1 MNDQYSI
8 CIWTILSFKAPPAFD
23 GSTGSQQLSKQCS
36 MFIAL
41 KCSSSF
47 TNVYLSGIYPLFNES
62 SLPFS
67 SDIAIWIKNFQTN
80 SLLPRSATHVS
91 DEVQFHFPIPILVNW
106 LFYIIIFRL
115 FTRRSEFKNLWR
127 RSPNSTDSWFALLD
141 ISPHPE
147 RAWRP
152 YSEWALKNIGQCQL
166 WLITISQENMS
177 GKHPRMSFLTVNVQ
191 IWRADTKVVCKT
203 VKPSAWRSQDAQLS
217 TTTAIP
223 HIAYWEAV
231 ICLLFLQAQM
241 YIHHMTATGVLPQ
254 QVAKILQEL
263 LKLCIYIC
271 ALLQFQCIS
280 FYVSPSP
287 GVGTWMDVINIL
299 RGIEVPIK
307 QYFPFM
313 LTKSLL
319 FYLQYLHFFLLFLYC
334 FCKSIHMDVYI
345 KNCS

>member
-8 CIWTILSFKAPPAFD
+8 CIWTIFSFKAPPAFY

-152 YSEWALKNIGQCQL
+152 YSEWALI
-166 WLITISQENMS
+166 
-177 GKHPRMSFLTVNVQ
+177 
-191 IWRADTKVVCKT
+191 
-203 VKPSAWRSQDAQLS
+203 
-217 TTTAIP
+217 
-223 HIAYWEAV
+223 
-231 ICLLFLQAQM
+231 
-241 YIHHMTATGVLPQ
+241 
-254 QVAKILQEL
+254 
-263 LKLCIYIC
+263 
-271 ALLQFQCIS
+271 
-280 FYVSPSP
+280 
-287 GVGTWMDVINIL
+287 
-299 RGIEVPIK
+299 
-307 QYFPFM
+307 
-313 LTKSLL
+313 
-319 FYLQYLHFFLLFLYC
+319 
-334 FCKSIHMDVYI
+334 
-345 KNCS
+345 

>member
-152 YSEWALKNIGQCQL
+152 YSEWALI
-166 WLITISQENMS
+166 
-177 GKHPRMSFLTVNVQ
+177 
-191 IWRADTKVVCKT
+191 
-203 VKPSAWRSQDAQLS
+203 
-217 TTTAIP
+217 
-223 HIAYWEAV
+223 
-231 ICLLFLQAQM
+231 
-241 YIHHMTATGVLPQ
+241 
-254 QVAKILQEL
+254 
-263 LKLCIYIC
+263 
-271 ALLQFQCIS
+271 
-280 FYVSPSP
+280 
-287 GVGTWMDVINIL
+287 
-299 RGIEVPIK
+299 
-307 QYFPFM
+307 
-313 LTKSLL
+313 
-319 FYLQYLHFFLLFLYC
+319 
-334 FCKSIHMDVYI
+334 
-345 KNCS
+345 

>member
-80 SLLPRSATHVS
+80 SLLPRS
-91 DEVQFHFPIPILVNW
+91 EVQFHFPIPILVNW

-152 YSEWALKNIGQCQL
+152 YSEWAWTRLGSSLKRRT
-166 WLITISQENMS
+166 WRQETLGS
-177 GKHPRMSFLTVNVQ
+177 GRSTARRDIF
-191 IWRADTKVVCKT
+191 WR
-203 VKPSAWRSQDAQLS
+203 
-217 TTTAIP
+217 
-223 HIAYWEAV
+223 
-231 ICLLFLQAQM
+231 LLRPWTSGMRA
-241 YIHHMTATGVLPQ
+241 
-254 QVAKILQEL
+254 
-263 LKLCIYIC
+263 LK
-271 ALLQFQCIS
+271 
-280 FYVSPSP
+280 
-287 GVGTWMDVINIL
+287 
-299 RGIEVPIK
+299 
-307 QYFPFM
+307 
-313 LTKSLL
+313 
-319 FYLQYLHFFLLFLYC
+319 
-334 FCKSIHMDVYI
+334 
-345 KNCS
+345 